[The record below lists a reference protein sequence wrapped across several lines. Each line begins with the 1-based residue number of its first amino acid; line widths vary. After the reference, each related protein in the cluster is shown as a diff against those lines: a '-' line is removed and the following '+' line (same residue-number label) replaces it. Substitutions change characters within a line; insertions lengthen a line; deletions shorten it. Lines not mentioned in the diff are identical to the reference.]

1 MMYITRAVAWLV
13 VFSEEEN
20 PAALLTDLALLAHE
34 AYDEGLSP
42 QALLKERLED
52 MFALVPVQDRIS
64 KKEIYAS
71 MVETYKTM
79 CEDDFGPELLEIYQP
94 EDEPGSEP
102 SDDSA
107 DQWVIPLPGEEG
119 TVCRRRTLNSEAGEE
134 PKLETDSPAQ
144 VLDSASAG
152 PEASED
158 QNLIP
163 DMETLDPKWVTTR
176 PRVRY
181 TYAVVK
187 WTPLEDESPSY
198 AIWAARAFSQRDKGV
213 KVVKTCN
220 RLHVAKNY
228 VRQKE
233 GANGPV
239 AQRVASR
246 SLIIYDPDSRVALQ
260 EVGKTSFVRDPT
272 LTYEVWLAGLP
283 TMKAT
288 GASSDETLSTDQ
300 TAVGTKCLSPSDQT
314 IDGSECPSPS
324 RGPDESVA
332 KEEDQVAEV
341 SDTRTEEKTMVGLD
355 VHEPSE
361 MDLDTTSTKVIRFK
375 LKGMRVGAITDPAL
389 KIIIRQV
396 KLLGS
401 HVLICTPGIADPCP
415 WLIDTGAELSQI
427 DPATAGRLWTQLT
440 PKGTAWV
447 TAQSAFAN
455 TKVQLQF
462 CRLSGCSLVE
472 RVGPQGPVFHSPP
485 FDISLVI
492 NPKLKNE
499 TCILGL
505 WTLNR
510 YSVSIDYSQR
520 SLFFPGVPNGFHF
533 VRVVRDEQQPG
544 ANLQVRRP
552 EVEAEDEEGDE
563 PWRNPAGSSLA
574 ASRRTNNGSRL
585 AYYADTKRRQ
595 LTLRHTWA
603 LQRLK
608 STPTPMDGKPKA
620 KTKVRAVKREH
631 YSPRQKATARRAT
644 SRVSDWE
651 REEEELSHRI
661 AMASLTRCDSPTGI
675 SEQPEIVDLVDQEDI
690 SSGED
695 SVLGSSARPPD
706 GRRIRTTRSLF
717 LLSDSSEEEPLE
729 AHAKPAE
736 GDDLPMARLVSAA
749 RLASLSDPEYGSGRP
764 PSEAGTPAAAH
775 NTLPSTPVAEGIYV
789 TATGS
794 PDVAAL
800 FDSPVSPRSGVRTEL
815 NGAPARM

>member
-1 MMYITRAVAWLV
+1 MPLWLRCTVHSDRDDEETAEQPSGSPEVPNTADQTTVDDPEQDTDVVAAAAHVEETPTSSDVQYHYGHHMLTSFTSALTPASSRATHLSSAHTPSGRKSLRPEASHSESSSPPRPTTRLLSIHDLFDNRWPSNFSIWEAHISNLMRPWLHKCRIRGGHAQSDLDQHTMMYITRAVAWLV

-260 EVGKTSFVRDPT
+260 EVGK
-272 LTYEVWLAGLP
+272 
-283 TMKAT
+283 
-288 GASSDETLSTDQ
+288 
-300 TAVGTKCLSPSDQT
+300 
-314 IDGSECPSPS
+314 
-324 RGPDESVA
+324 
-332 KEEDQVAEV
+332 
-341 SDTRTEEKTMVGLD
+341 
-355 VHEPSE
+355 
-361 MDLDTTSTKVIRFK
+361 
-375 LKGMRVGAITDPAL
+375 
-389 KIIIRQV
+389 
-396 KLLGS
+396 
-401 HVLICTPGIADPCP
+401 
-415 WLIDTGAELSQI
+415 
-427 DPATAGRLWTQLT
+427 
-440 PKGTAWV
+440 
-447 TAQSAFAN
+447 
-455 TKVQLQF
+455 
-462 CRLSGCSLVE
+462 
-472 RVGPQGPVFHSPP
+472 
-485 FDISLVI
+485 
-492 NPKLKNE
+492 
-499 TCILGL
+499 
-505 WTLNR
+505 
-510 YSVSIDYSQR
+510 
-520 SLFFPGVPNGFHF
+520 
-533 VRVVRDEQQPG
+533 
-544 ANLQVRRP
+544 
-552 EVEAEDEEGDE
+552 
-563 PWRNPAGSSLA
+563 
-574 ASRRTNNGSRL
+574 
-585 AYYADTKRRQ
+585 
-595 LTLRHTWA
+595 
-603 LQRLK
+603 
-608 STPTPMDGKPKA
+608 
-620 KTKVRAVKREH
+620 
-631 YSPRQKATARRAT
+631 
-644 SRVSDWE
+644 RVSCE
-651 REEEELSHRI
+651 
-661 AMASLTRCDSPTGI
+661 TR
-675 SEQPEIVDLVDQEDI
+675 L
-690 SSGED
+690 
-695 SVLGSSARPPD
+695 
-706 GRRIRTTRSLF
+706 
-717 LLSDSSEEEPLE
+717 
-729 AHAKPAE
+729 
-736 GDDLPMARLVSAA
+736 
-749 RLASLSDPEYGSGRP
+749 
-764 PSEAGTPAAAH
+764 
-775 NTLPSTPVAEGIYV
+775 
-789 TATGS
+789 
-794 PDVAAL
+794 
-800 FDSPVSPRSGVRTEL
+800 
-815 NGAPARM
+815 